1 MKTLLAFLLTAFTV
15 GCASHPRFQFVQA
28 VEPAGT
34 DRTGLQT
41 FRILIFFD
49 NKTSKTCIGNPES
62 PLISQDHV
70 AYGEACSTLAKDSP

>member
-1 MKTLLAFLLTAFTV
+1 MKTLLALLLTAFSV
-15 GCASHPRFQFVQA
+15 SCASQPRFQFVQA

-62 PLISQDHV
+62 PLISPDHV
-70 AYGEACSTLAKDSP
+70 VYGETCSKLAQD